1 MFIVAPDEEGVV
13 KRFGVPVRQV
23 EPGPHF
29 KIPLVE
35 TVLQP
40 KVAKLYRVEVG
51 FRTNQQGRQQAVPQ
65 EALMLTGDMNI
76 LAIEFIVQYKI
87 KEGRDFLFNVADIHE
102 TIGKAAEASMR
113 EVVGKS
119 KIDEALTTGK
129 AVIQQDTMTL
139 LQTILDQYHAGVQ
152 IAAVQLQDVDPPEAV
167 AAAFK
172 DVTNAKK
179 DREKLI
185 NQAQGY
191 RNDIIPRAK
200 GEAAELV
207 NRARGFAQAR
217 VNRAQGEANRFLATL
232 KEYNQAKDVISKRI
246 YIETLEEILPNM
258 EKIII
263 DGKGGER
270 LLPYLPL
277 DRRSKPASMAG
288 PVCPSIGDR
297 GVPAR
302 TVPHAEIEGFPTMT
316 KQGLVIALL
325 AVTVALFVLGASPLF
340 VVDVIQTAIVVQ
352 LGKPVRNI
360 TEPGLYVKVPFVQE
374 VTYFEKRLLD
384 YDSNAQ
390 DVITSDKKTLLL
402 DNFAKWRSL
411 IR

>member
-1 MFIVAPDEEGVV
+1 MVWDPKDPWGKKSDPLEDALKQAQAQLKDLFPSGGLKGLLPSGGAWNIIIAGVLILLVWQSVFIVAPDEEGVV
-13 KRFGVPVRQV
+13 KRFGVPVRAV
-23 EPGPHF
+23 EPGPHL
-29 KIPLVE
+29 KIPFVE

-40 KVAKLYRVEVG
+40 KVEKLFRVEVG
-51 FRTNQQGRQQAVPQ
+51 FRTTQQGRLQMVPQ

-87 KEGRDFLFNVADIHE
+87 KEARDFLFNVADIHE

-113 EVVGKS
+113 EVIGKS

-129 AVIQQDTMTL
+129 AVIQADTMTL
-139 LQTILDQYHAGVQ
+139 LQTILDQYRSGVQ
-152 IAAVQLQDVDPPEAV
+152 VAAVQLQDVVPPEAV

-172 DVTNAKK
+172 DVTNAKE

-217 VNRAQGEANRFLATL
+217 VNRAQGETNRFLATL

-246 YIETLEEILPNM
+246 YIETLEEILPNV
-258 EKIII
+258 EKVII

-270 LLPYLPL
+270 VLPYLPL
-277 DRRSKPASMAG
+277 DRLSKSSSTTVVKPA
-288 PVCPSIGDR
+288 PQPEVEEPRPELPQTFRPR
-297 GVPAR
+297 GTRP
-302 TVPHAEIEGFPTMT
+302 
-316 KQGLVIALL
+316 
-325 AVTVALFVLGASPLF
+325 
-340 VVDVIQTAIVVQ
+340 
-352 LGKPVRNI
+352 
-360 TEPGLYVKVPFVQE
+360 
-374 VTYFEKRLLD
+374 
-384 YDSNAQ
+384 
-390 DVITSDKKTLLL
+390 
-402 DNFAKWRSL
+402 
-411 IR
+411 

>member
-1 MFIVAPDEEGVV
+1 MVWDPKDPWGKKPDPLEEAFKQAQSQFKNILPPGGLKSLLPSGGAWNIIIAALVIFLVWQSVFIVSPDEEGVV
-13 KRFGVPVRQV
+13 KRFGVPVRAV

-29 KIPLVE
+29 KIPLIE

-40 KVAKLYRVEVG
+40 KVAKLFRVEVG
-51 FRTNQQGRQQAVPQ
+51 FRTNQQGRQQMVPQ

-87 KEGRDFLFNVADIHE
+87 KEARDFLFNVADIHE

-129 AVIQQDTMTL
+129 AVIQQDTLTL

-172 DVTNAKK
+172 DVTNAKE

-185 NQAQGY
+185 NQAQSY
-191 RNDIIPRAK
+191 RNDIIPKAK

-207 NRARGFAQAR
+207 NRAKGFAQSR
-217 VNRAQGEANRFLATL
+217 LNRAQGETNRFLATL

-246 YIETLEEILPNM
+246 YIETMEEILPHT

-277 DRRSKPASMAG
+277 DRLSKSGPSTHARPATQLEGEEPRLDLS
-288 PVCPSIGDR
+288 PTIKSR
-297 GVPAR
+297 NAR
-302 TVPHAEIEGFPTMT
+302 P
-316 KQGLVIALL
+316 
-325 AVTVALFVLGASPLF
+325 
-340 VVDVIQTAIVVQ
+340 
-352 LGKPVRNI
+352 
-360 TEPGLYVKVPFVQE
+360 
-374 VTYFEKRLLD
+374 
-384 YDSNAQ
+384 
-390 DVITSDKKTLLL
+390 
-402 DNFAKWRSL
+402 
-411 IR
+411 

>member
-1 MFIVAPDEEGVV
+1 MVWDPKDPWSRNKDPLEETLKQVRSKMKELFTAEQFGGWKSRLPTGGLLNVVITALLIFFIWQSVFIVAPDEEGVV
-13 KRFGVPVRQV
+13 KRFGVPVRAV

-29 KIPLVE
+29 KIPIAE

-51 FRTNQQGRQQAVPQ
+51 FRTNQQGRQQMVPQ

-87 KEGRDFLFNVADIHE
+87 KEARNFLFNVADIHE

-129 AVIQQDTMTL
+129 AVIQQDTLTL
-139 LQTILDQYHAGVQ
+139 LQTILDQYQAGVQ

-172 DVTNAKK
+172 DVTNAKE

-217 VNRAQGEANRFLATL
+217 VNRAQGETNRFLATL

-246 YIETLEEILPNM
+246 YIETMEEILPNV

-277 DRRSKPASMAG
+277 DRR
-288 PVCPSIGDR
+288 
-297 GVPAR
+297 
-302 TVPHAEIEGFPTMT
+302 
-316 KQGLVIALL
+316 
-325 AVTVALFVLGASPLF
+325 
-340 VVDVIQTAIVVQ
+340 
-352 LGKPVRNI
+352 GKPPALSGAKVNTPPESEDARP
-360 TEPGLYVKVPFVQE
+360 EPSP
-374 VTYFEKRLLD
+374 
-384 YDSNAQ
+384 
-390 DVITSDKKTLLL
+390 TLKPRG
-402 DNFAKWRSL
+402 ARS
-411 IR
+411 

>member
-1 MFIVAPDEEGVV
+1 MKKVSSSGLVC
-13 KRFGVPVRQV
+13 RFGRSSR
-23 EPGPHF
+23 GPTSN
-29 KIPLVE
+29 PLRE

-51 FRTNQQGRQQAVPQ
+51 FRTSQQGRQQMVPQ

-87 KEGRDFLFNVADIHE
+87 KRIREFLFNVADIHE

-113 EVVGKS
+113 ESGKEE

-129 AVIQQDTMTL
+129 AVIQQDTL
-139 LQTILDQYHAGVQ
+139 HALTDDLGSVP
-152 IAAVQLQDVDPPEAV
+152 IRCADCCGAAARRGSTGAL

-172 DVTNAKK
+172 DVTNAKE

-207 NRARGFAQAR
+207 NRARGFRQAR
-217 VNRAQGEANRFLATL
+217 LNRAQGETNRFLATL

-246 YIETLEEILPNM
+246 YIETMEEILPGM

-263 DGKGGER
+263 DG
-270 LLPYLPL
+270 
-277 DRRSKPASMAG
+277 
-288 PVCPSIGDR
+288 
-297 GVPAR
+297 
-302 TVPHAEIEGFPTMT
+302 EGWR
-316 KQGLVIALL
+316 AL
-325 AVTVALFVLGASPLF
+325 ATISSVGSPLQT
-340 VVDVIQTAIVVQ
+340 DVHD
-352 LGKPVRNI
+352 R
-360 TEPGLYVKVPFVQE
+360 
-374 VTYFEKRLLD
+374 
-384 YDSNAQ
+384 SQ
-390 DVITSDKKTLLL
+390 DTPTDGG
-402 DNFAKWRSL
+402 
-411 IR
+411 

>member
-1 MFIVAPDEEGVV
+1 MVWDPKDPWGKKPDPLEEALKQAQSQLKDLFPGGGLKNLLPSGGVLNLAIAAALLFLVWQSVFIVAPDEEGVV
-13 KRFGVPVRQV
+13 KRFGVPVRTV

-29 KIPLVE
+29 KIPIVE

-51 FRTNQQGRQQAVPQ
+51 FRTNQQGRQQMVPQ

-87 KEGRDFLFNVADIHE
+87 KESGEFLFNVADIHE

-129 AVIQQDTMTL
+129 AEIQQGTLTL

-172 DVTNAKK
+172 DVTNAKE

-207 NRARGFAQAR
+207 NRARGYAQAR
-217 VNRAQGEANRFLATL
+217 LNRSQGETNRFLATL

-277 DRRSKPASMAG
+277 DRISKRTSSSTGKQSPQLDSEEPRSEPTPTLKP
-288 PVCPSIGDR
+288 
-297 GVPAR
+297 
-302 TVPHAEIEGFPTMT
+302 
-316 KQGLVIALL
+316 
-325 AVTVALFVLGASPLF
+325 
-340 VVDVIQTAIVVQ
+340 
-352 LGKPVRNI
+352 RN
-360 TEPGLYVKVPFVQE
+360 TRP
-374 VTYFEKRLLD
+374 
-384 YDSNAQ
+384 
-390 DVITSDKKTLLL
+390 
-402 DNFAKWRSL
+402 
-411 IR
+411 